1 MSSTVS
7 RVLYQMIIY
16 LDCTLPCSSFAPC
29 GTKRD
34 IPESTTGRR
43 IAFCFVLLRVG
54 FTQPLTLPQERWS
67 LTPPFHPYRPESAVS
82 FLLHWPSGR
91 PDRTLSG
98 TLPYGARTF
107 LTLTGAIICATLLY
121 PSIFF
126 FICKGWNYRPTQGK
140 GGKYAILR
148 QVSASEKCV
157 SSYIYL

>member
-16 LDCTLPCSSFAPC
+16 LDCTLPHSSFAPC

-98 TLPYGARTF
+98 TLPCGARTF
-107 LTLTGAIICATLLY
+107 LTQKGAIICATLLY
-121 PSIFF
+121 PSTFF
-126 FICKGWNYRPTQGK
+126 FICKGWSYFAASFSFGEMRSFLYK
-140 GGKYAILR
+140 
-148 QVSASEKCV
+148 SAASC
-157 SSYIYL
+157 SDNPST

>member
-16 LDCTLPCSSFAPC
+16 LDCTLPHSSFVPC

-67 LTPPFHPYRPESAVS
+67 LTPPFHPYQAKNPNEHSPNGLCTLFLSNLLKNVHWD
-82 FLLHWPSGR
+82 FLLGGFFSVALSLESPPPDVIRHPALWSPDLPHLRENSRLTARPSV
-91 PDRTLSG
+91 
-98 TLPYGARTF
+98 
-107 LTLTGAIICATLLY
+107 LLMFHTR
-121 PSIFF
+121 IM
-126 FICKGWNYRPTQGK
+126 
-140 GGKYAILR
+140 
-148 QVSASEKCV
+148 VS
-157 SSYIYL
+157 